1 MFMNIFRITGD
12 VCHLLSFVVMFWK
25 LHTSRSVAGAG
36 RPLTRMLA
44 PTLAAALAPALSPA
58 LAPAL
63 ARVPSPN
70 PAPAADPSP
79 RARTLQASRF
89 RRAKLSHP

>member
-36 RPLTRMLA
+36 QPLTRMLA
-44 PTLAAALAPALSPA
+44 PTLAAALAPAVSPA
-58 LAPAL
+58 LAPA
-63 ARVPSPN
+63 PSHN
-70 PAPAADPSP
+70 PEP
-79 RARTLQASRF
+79 RACR
-89 RRAKLSHP
+89 

>member
-36 RPLTRMLA
+36 RSLTRMLA
-44 PTLAAALAPALSPA
+44 PTLAAALAPAL
-58 LAPAL
+58 APAL
-63 ARVPSPN
+63 ARVPTPN

-79 RARTLQASRF
+79 RARTLQE
-89 RRAKLSHP
+89 LSDVPVQPSLTHP